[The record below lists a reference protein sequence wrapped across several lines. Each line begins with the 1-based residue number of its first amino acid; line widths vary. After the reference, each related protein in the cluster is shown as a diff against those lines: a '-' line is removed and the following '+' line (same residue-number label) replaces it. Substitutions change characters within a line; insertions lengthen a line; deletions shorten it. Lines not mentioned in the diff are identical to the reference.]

1 MSDQGARIYDVGYRS
16 YDGPRSAPIWAL
28 VTIWLHTLQ
37 RVLGLHRAFRHKVL
51 PGIALVI
58 AYVPAL
64 IFVGIAAFVP
74 VEPGHDEILPSYGEY
89 ASIITLAL
97 ALFSSMV
104 APEALCTDRRTGML
118 DLYLAGPLDVTR
130 YLAAKWATVATVML
144 AMTAGP
150 QLFLVGAYG
159 IEGSGPSAT
168 GTPLLLLKIL
178 IAGSR
183 RGALLHRRRDGR
195 LEPDHPT
202 RGRGRGD
209 RARPD
214 RPFDRRERRRRQQRR
229 TRRARAACAARDGVG
244 VRLARL
250 RRHAHR
256 VVAGSPDHPCLDR
269 PDRRR
274 ARGLDRARWRRVLR
288 QLPPTVEASM
298 SESTAGEAL
307 IEVRGVS
314 KWFGNVV
321 AVSDVS
327 FDIGPGI
334 TALLGPN
341 GAGKSTMLR
350 MLCGLARPSK
360 GTVRLLGSDPRS
372 NIAVTRQLGL
382 VPQQEGVFE
391 PLTALA
397 FVRLSADL
405 HGLPDADGAAR
416 AALATVELD
425 ADDQRRLPTYSK
437 GMRQRVKLAQAIV
450 HDPRLIV
457 LDEPLTGLD
466 PRQRAHMIELFH
478 RLGGDGRCVVVTSHV
493 LDEVERF
500 GSDVLVMAKG
510 RLAAAGDFREIR
522 TLMDDRP
529 RRVVVRTSE
538 PRLLAADLLHAG
550 VVVGVRVEGDDA
562 LLLDTEDARG
572 LGRAIAPLARARGA
586 SVLEVRAVDEDLED
600 VFRYLVER

>member
-1 MSDQGARIYDVGYRS
+1 
-16 YDGPRSAPIWAL
+16 
-28 VTIWLHTLQ
+28 
-37 RVLGLHRAFRHKVL
+37 
-51 PGIALVI
+51 
-58 AYVPAL
+58 
-64 IFVGIAAFVP
+64 
-74 VEPGHDEILPSYGEY
+74 
-89 ASIITLAL
+89 
-97 ALFSSMV
+97 
-104 APEALCTDRRTGML
+104 
-118 DLYLAGPLDVTR
+118 
-130 YLAAKWATVATVML
+130 
-144 AMTAGP
+144 
-150 QLFLVGAYG
+150 
-159 IEGSGPSAT
+159 
-168 GTPLLLLKIL
+168 
-178 IAGSR
+178 
-183 RGALLHRRRDGR
+183 
-195 LEPDHPT
+195 
-202 RGRGRGD
+202 
-209 RARPD
+209 
-214 RPFDRRERRRRQQRR
+214 
-229 TRRARAACAARDGVG
+229 
-244 VRLARL
+244 
-250 RRHAHR
+250 
-256 VVAGSPDHPCLDR
+256 
-269 PDRRR
+269 
-274 ARGLDRARWRRVLR
+274 
-288 QLPPTVEASM
+288 M
-298 SESTAGEAL
+298 SEDAASDAL

-327 FDIGPGI
+327 FDDRPRV

-372 NIAVTRQLGL
+372 NTDVTRQLGL
-382 VPQQEGVFE
+382 VPAAGRRVRA
-391 PLTALA
+391 PHRARVRAPVGDPATA
-397 FVRLSADL
+397 S
-405 HGLPDADGAAR
+405 PTPTAR
-416 AALATVELD
+416 RAAALATVELD

-522 TLMDDRP
+522 DADGRP
-529 RRVVVRTSE
+529 AAPLSSCGRAT